1 MECRHRRQ
9 WGPIFDRWELFKK
22 NLEFFKKFLGLQ
34 STAQMPTTTATV
46 TQQVSQPQQQLPPS
60 SNQGTF
66 FDKIFRIFLEFFG
79 IFLEFFGIFLYRK
92 KEYKWCRPYQL
103 MIWAMVLA
111 RWRLKRQMV
120 SRCSNRTCSIFRW
133 NLVAKWRNFWPS
145 VAFWRHW
152 ATKSR
157 SNGPADS
164 PRCLG

>member
-66 FDKIFRIFLEFFG
+66 FDKIFR